1 MRPDGY
7 PEGDGTRLERCGN
20 RSFRCTALSYW
31 SPSFNHFGA
40 YLSPR
45 AVSCRMCYTVAMTK
59 QLEKAFQRVSELPEA
74 AQETIAGDLLEHVES
89 MEHLVAQLQQG
100 ISSLDDGHGEA
111 ADIDELIRVAR
122 AQHGE
127 H

>member
-1 MRPDGY
+1 
-7 PEGDGTRLERCGN
+7 
-20 RSFRCTALSYW
+20 
-31 SPSFNHFGA
+31 
-40 YLSPR
+40 
-45 AVSCRMCYTVAMTK
+45 MTK